1 MNGERGGRVLR
12 TAELTL
18 CCLSVARADG
28 AVESGVAPA
37 RREVG
42 KSLMAAFALV
52 ALGLVAATTIIVNY
66 QSAVTLEEVIVRGA
80 DVHSQEPFGG
90 PWNAQ
95 VVAPVYGEGK
105 LDSLGLNLDHWA
117 WDMHPPRNGAFNP
130 VEAAAPLQSLAGRPL
145 VIREYEQPKAR
156 LYRHGYSDAYKSR
169 AREVSVS
176 DIIHNPDLVF
186 QQKDTPEA
194 QDNIY

>member
-1 MNGERGGRVLR
+1 MRAAHVHRIMVRAAARRTAPVFAGSVAAAPTCMNGERGGRVLR

-80 DVHSQEPFGG
+80 DVL
-90 PWNAQ
+90 AQ
-95 VVAPVYGEGK
+95 VNRPVGPARAHPTR
-105 LDSLGLNLDHWA
+105 GLSQ
-117 WDMHPPRNGAFNP
+117 
-130 VEAAAPLQSLAGRPL
+130 AARQG
-145 VIREYEQPKAR
+145 VIRRGAAVY
-156 LYRHGYSDAYKSR
+156 
-169 AREVSVS
+169 
-176 DIIHNPDLVF
+176 DIPRRGFSEI
-186 QQKDTPEA
+186 T
-194 QDNIY
+194 